1 VIFAV
6 LIAVIAA
13 AVLSIWAYK
22 RGMLIGNAHYKDMI
36 DQANDG
42 VIICHLETR
51 RVLYANLASQR
62 LLGYSNEE
70 FLSLTLIELFETG
83 TESIYEVALERSKS
97 GLAFNSRHRRKDGSF
112 VDVEIR
118 CKEFL
123 IGGRAVLSCT
133 TRDISVSK
141 KAELQLIEN
150 QNRLAII
157 AHHDQLTGLPNRH
170 YIADFLPQ
178 AIVCAKSAGTMLGI
192 VFLDLDRFKHI
203 NDSYGHEIGDKL
215 LQVVATRLRQCVR
228 DGDVIVRMGGDEF
241 VIVFLNLTSEEEV
254 TRAATRIISALNL
267 PIAVD
272 DRSLQTSA
280 SLGISMF
287 PRDGAD
293 MGELLKHSD
302 TAMYQAKDGGRNNV
316 QIFTFDMNRRLEHR
330 VTVEGM
336 LREALRLRQLDVYY
350 QPLIN
355 LSTRQ
360 IIGLEALVR
369 WRHPVHGMIP
379 PDWFIP
385 VAEETGLII
394 PIGNFVLHRALQDL
408 SKWRAAGATLV
419 PVSLNVAA
427 SQLLRGDF
435 QTKITTLLKSHG
447 LRPQLVQLEMTESGV
462 FDSGTLPTGEA
473 RQTSLAT
480 LRDIGVKI
488 AIDDFGTGYSSL
500 AYLKHWRIDV
510 LKIDKSFVRDLVTD
524 ASDLAIVSAI
534 IAIARNLQIEVIA
547 EGIEAYQ
554 QAEILEGLGCNHGQ
568 GYLFSRPMSADKCL
582 PLLAKNAPGNQPAAT
597 AFDLE
602 STTTQTIT
610 IRSLKNW

>member
-1 VIFAV
+1 
-6 LIAVIAA
+6 
-13 AVLSIWAYK
+13 
-22 RGMLIGNAHYKDMI
+22 MLIGNAHYKDMI

-42 VIICHLETR
+42 VIICDRETR
-51 RVLYANLASQR
+51 RLLYANLASR
-62 LLGYSNEE
+62 KRLGYSSEE
-70 FLSLTLIELFETG
+70 LLAVAFAELFEG
-83 TESIYEVALERSKS
+83 RPESIDEIVLESSKS
-97 GLAFNSRHRRKDGSF
+97 GLPFNARHRCKDGSCL
-112 VDVEIR
+112 DVEIR
-118 CKEFL
+118 CNEFRM
-123 IGGRAVLSCT
+123 GGRAILSCT
-133 TRDISVSK
+133 TRDVSVSK

-150 QNRLAII
+150 QHRLALI

-170 YIADFLPQ
+170 YIAEFLPQ
-178 AIVCAKSAGTMLGI
+178 AIVSAKAAGTMLGI
-192 VFLDLDRFKHI
+192 AFLDLDRFKHI

-215 LQVVATRLRQCVR
+215 LQVVASRLRQCVR

-241 VIVFLNLTSEEEV
+241 VIVFLNLTSDEEV
-254 TRAATRIISALNL
+254 SRAAARIISALNL
-267 PIAVD
+267 PIVVD
-272 DRSLQTSA
+272 ERSLQTSA

-336 LREALRLRQLDVYY
+336 LREGLRLKQLEVFY

-355 LSTRQ
+355 LTSRQ

-394 PIGNFVLHRALQDL
+394 PVGNFVLHRALQDL
-408 SKWRAAGATLV
+408 SKWRAAGVTLV

-435 QTKITTLLKSHG
+435 QSKITTLLKSHD
-447 LRPQLVQLEMTESGV
+447 LRPQLLQLEMTERGV
-462 FDSGTLPTGEA
+462 FDSGTLPSGEI
-473 RQTSLAT
+473 RQNSLAT

-554 QAEILEGLGCNHGQ
+554 QAEILEGLGCHHGQ
-568 GYLFSRPMSADKCL
+568 GFLFSRPMSADKCL
-582 PLLAKNAPGNQPAAT
+582 PLLAKNVPGHQPAGAE
-597 AFDLE
+597 FDLDL
-602 STTTQTIT
+602 TAQTIS
-610 IRSLKNW
+610 IRQLKNW